1 MPQSIASKADL
12 GPGMTRLPDHA
23 RISPLWS
30 ETSSTKG
37 TTVAMSSRSSDK
49 NAVRQSASGLIQPFA
64 RPRHSLL
71 TRIDFLTLKLFIA
84 VIEETSLARAAER
97 ENIATSAVSKRIS
110 DLEHAVGVPLI
121 KRHHKGIEPTPA
133 GRTFLNHARTI
144 LRDMTQLE
152 SEIFDYSAG
161 VRGHVRVYAND
172 STIFGYL
179 PEELSEFLRFCPM
192 VQVEFESKVS
202 SDILTAIAE
211 NEADI
216 GLFAGDIPTHGL
228 TVFPYHRD
236 RLMAVVGRDHPLA
249 ARGSVQLADLLDY
262 DFIDQQRNSSIEMI
276 LLRAA
281 ASLGR
286 TLKGRIRVSGF
297 DAICRM
303 VEAGLGVGVLPERFV
318 MRMSGLAVQTLP
330 LDEPWA
336 ERQHKIC
343 VLDPDNL
350 PHAARLLLQHLIRN
364 ADAPSQATIPPSSME
379 NSPPREA
386 V

>member
-1 MPQSIASKADL
+1 MRDRATMPLPWST
-12 GPGMTRLPDHA
+12 GPGRQGA
-23 RISPLWS
+23 A
-30 ETSSTKG
+30 G
-37 TTVAMSSRSSDK
+37 VMSSRSSDK
-49 NAVRQSASGLIQPFA
+49 NAVEQPASGQIRPFA
-64 RPRHSLL
+64 RPRHSLV
-71 TRIDFLTLKLFIA
+71 TRIDFLTLKLF
-84 VIEETSLARAAER
+84 VTVVEEKSLAKAAER
-97 ENIATSAVSKRIS
+97 ENIATSAVSKRMS
-110 DLEHAVGVPLI
+110 DLEHTVGAPLI
-121 KRHHKGIEPTPA
+121 KRHHKGIEATPA

-144 LRDMTQLE
+144 LRDMAQLE
-152 SEIFDYSAG
+152 SEIFDYSEG
-161 VRGHVRVYAND
+161 VRGHVRIFAND

-179 PEELSEFLRFCPM
+179 PEELSEFLRFCPQ

-216 GLFAGDIPTHGL
+216 GIFAGDIPTHG
-228 TVFPYHRD
+228 VSVYPYHRD
-236 RLMAVVGRDHPLA
+236 RLTVVVAEDHPLA
-249 ARGSVQLADLLDY
+249 DRQRVRLAELLDY

-303 VEAGLGVGVLPERFV
+303 VEAGLGIGVLPERFV
-318 MRMSGLAVQTLP
+318 TRMSGLAVKALV

-343 VLDPDNL
+343 VLDPDKL
-350 PHAARLLLQHLIRN
+350 PHAARLLLQHLIRH
-364 ADAPSQATIPPSSME
+364 ADDPSQAAIPPSSTA
-379 NSPPREA
+379 NSPAR
-386 V
+386 